1 MTHYRT
7 RDLRGFLRIGIVPA
21 LAAVAGVLLMASL
34 GNWQTRRAE
43 GKIALQERVSAA
55 VRATPVD
62 LSYDSVRSLP
72 AGELGYRHVRL
83 TGTWQPEATIYLDNR
98 THAGQAGMY
107 VIMPLQVRSADGPDG
122 KAQDVL
128 VNRGWLPRDAR
139 ERTRIAPYETPA
151 GQVVIEGV
159 VLGNEPRLLELG
171 TAPAPA
177 LRTLWQ
183 NLDFDAW
190 QRASGR
196 PPVRWVVRQDPGAPR
211 DGLVRDWPEAGAGLD
226 EQIGKHRGYALQW
239 YGLAALLAGLAVFF
253 ELRKRRASV
262 RSAPPVDSANPAS
275 PASPADRADSSSSPK
290 P

>member
-1 MTHYRT
+1 M
-7 RDLRGFLRIGIVPA
+7 RGFLRIGMVPA
-21 LAAVAGVLLMASL
+21 LAAVAGILLTASL

-43 GKIALQERVSAA
+43 AKIALQERVNAA

-62 LSYDSVRSLP
+62 LSYDNVRSLP

-83 TGTWQPEATIYLDNR
+83 TGIWQPESAIYLDNR
-98 THAGQAGMY
+98 THSGQAGMY
-107 VIMPLQVRSADGPDG
+107 VIMPLQVRPADAPGG
-122 KAQDVL
+122 AVQDVL

-139 ERTRIAPYETPA
+139 ERTRVAPYETSA
-151 GQVVIEGV
+151 GKVVIEGV
-159 VLGNEPRLLELG
+159 VLENEPRLLELG

-196 PPVRWVVRQDPGAPR
+196 APVRWVVRQDADAAR

-253 ELRKRRASV
+253 ELRKRRAPV
-262 RSAPPVDSANPAS
+262 PPAH
-275 PASPADRADSSSSPK
+275 PADLTEPADPAGPPSSTK
-290 P
+290 H